1 MRPAVGAAALLLVC
15 CLATVRADSCK
26 RPPKECGDGWRR
38 IDMNRCAKFFK
49 ELHTFSEAENR
60 CHALE
65 SDLVSVHNIYEL
77 VNVLCLTI
85 ISKKPRRPIWIGAK
99 LSSDQRQIQWT
110 DGSLFDYA
118 FWDKGEPNNVDNME
132 ECIEMSVKSKSKE
145 KAGRGYGRWKNA
157 KCSKENYFV
166 CAKEM

>member
-15 CLATVRADSCK
+15 CLATVRANICNQLHK
-26 RPPKECGDGWRR
+26 CEGGWIR
-38 IDMNRCAKFFK
+38 IATNRCAKYFK

-65 SDLVSVHNIYEL
+65 SDLVSMHNIDEMF
-77 VNVLCLTI
+77 NVFCLTFTMDRA
-85 ISKKPRRPIWIGAK
+85 PNPIWIGAK

-132 ECIEMSVKSKSKE
+132 ECIEMDVK
-145 KAGRGYGRWKNA
+145 RYGQWNNA

-166 CAKEM
+166 CEKEM

>member
-15 CLATVRADSCK
+15 CLATVRADRCK
-26 RPPKECGDGWRR
+26 RLKECGDGWSR
-38 IDMNRCAKFFK
+38 IAQNRCAKFPQ

-65 SDLVSVHNIYEL
+65 SDLVSVHNIYEM

-85 ISKKPRRPIWIGAK
+85 IFKKLRRPIWIGAK
-99 LSSDQRQIQWT
+99 LSSDQRQFQWT

-118 FWDKGEPNNVDNME
+118 FWDEVEPNNVDNME
-132 ECIEMSVKSKSKE
+132 ECIEMNVK
-145 KAGRGYGRWKNA
+145 RYGRWKNA